1 MEPVLTNS
9 TEFCDWRV
17 QSQGTCEGA
26 TYVSFLYT
34 THIISSFMFLFT
46 SAGILINNIWWKG
59 QKIWEFSR
67 NDRAFRPRPTE
78 GFVVWCA
85 GYFFFRCLLAVLL
98 LAGVR
103 EGKRGF
109 LENFADLPWVFVS
122 GAMGF
127 YLVGIIYATPASFST
142 HMIFTN
148 TSNKKRSHSSYDF
161 EDPSLDEKTAERP
174 TSMMEPKRVFLPTPM
189 VLNFTLLGLT
199 VVPLIANQILA
210 SFAGAAFDRDD
221 LVAYANL
228 IAAMHGV
235 WAFVAGVI
243 FVLYV
248 FFGKQL
254 LTIIASNMAS
264 INDSVGRVSS
274 RVATSSEF
282 EDSERQLNTMKSTY
296 QRMRAILILCG
307 SLSPVMGLMMLFFAL
322 FRDEILNH
330 HVASEIF
337 SLLWIHGASQL

>member
-1 MEPVLTNS
+1 M
-9 TEFCDWRV
+9 
-17 QSQGTCEGA
+17 
-26 TYVSFLYT
+26 
-34 THIISSFMFLFT
+34 
-46 SAGILINNIWWKG
+46 
-59 QKIWEFSR
+59 
-67 NDRAFRPRPTE
+67 
-78 GFVVWCA
+78 
-85 GYFFFRCLLAVLL
+85 
-98 LAGVR
+98 
-103 EGKRGF
+103 
-109 LENFADLPWVFVS
+109 FVS

-161 EDPSLDEKTAERP
+161 EDPSLDEKTTERP

-248 FFGKQL
+248 FFGK
-254 LTIIASNMAS
+254 
-264 INDSVGRVSS
+264 
-274 RVATSSEF
+274 
-282 EDSERQLNTMKSTY
+282 
-296 QRMRAILILCG
+296 
-307 SLSPVMGLMMLFFAL
+307 
-322 FRDEILNH
+322 
-330 HVASEIF
+330 
-337 SLLWIHGASQL
+337 